1 VGNNWDVDPQLRTAA
16 REAIGFMPDVEGE
29 ALYEAGLTGA
39 ERGPLLEIG
48 SYCGKSTI
56 YLGAAAREK
65 GTVVYSI
72 DHHRG
77 SEEHQKGEEFH
88 DQRFVDPDTG
98 EIDTLPTF
106 RRTITRAGLDD
117 VVVGIVARSEVVA
130 STWGTSLG
138 LVLVDGSHSEE
149 SARRDYEG
157 WAGHVVTGGL
167 LVIHDVFEDPAAGGQ
182 APLGIYRRAL
192 RSGAFVD
199 ETAVESLRVLR
210 RIGDGTPH

>member
-1 VGNNWDVDPQLRTAA
+1 VDPRLRRAA

-65 GTVVYSI
+65 ATVLYSI

-77 SEEHQKGEEFH
+77 SEEHQRGEEYH
-88 DQRFVDPDTG
+88 DPRLVDPETG

-106 RRTITRAGLDD
+106 RRTIRRAGLDD
-117 VVVGIVARSEVVA
+117 VVIGIVARSEVVA
-130 STWGTSLG
+130 SGWGMPLG

-157 WAGHVVTGGL
+157 WVGHVVIGGL
-167 LVIHDVFEDPAAGGQ
+167 LVIHDVFEDPAEGGQ
-182 APLGIYRRAL
+182 APLGIYLRAL
-192 RSGAFVD
+192 RSGAFLE

-210 RIGDGTPH
+210 RVGDGTPH

>member
-1 VGNNWDVDPQLRTAA
+1 
-16 REAIGFMPDVEGE
+16 MPDVEGE
-29 ALYEAGLTGA
+29 ALYEAGLRGA

-65 GTVVYSI
+65 GMVLYSV

-77 SEEHQKGEEFH
+77 SEEHQEGEEFH
-88 DQRFVDPDTG
+88 DPRLVDPETG

-106 RRTITRAGLDD
+106 RRTISRAGLDD
-117 VVVGIVARSEVVA
+117 VVIGLVARSEVVA
-130 STWGTSLG
+130 AAWGTPLG
-138 LVLVDGSHSEE
+138 LLLIDGSHSEE

-157 WAGHVVTGGL
+157 WAVHVVTGGL
-167 LVIHDVFEDPAAGGQ
+167 LVIHDVFEDSARGGQ

-192 RSGAFVD
+192 RSEAFG
-199 ETAVESLRVLR
+199 EEAAVESLRVLR
-210 RIGDGTPH
+210 RIGDRTPH

>member
-1 VGNNWDVDPQLRTAA
+1 VDPHLKKAA
-16 REAIGFMPDVEGE
+16 RETIGFMPDVEGE
-29 ALYEAGLTGA
+29 ALYEAGLAGA
-39 ERGPLLEIG
+39 ERGSLLEIG

-56 YLGAAAREK
+56 YLGAAARFK
-65 GTVVYSI
+65 GTVLYSI

-88 DQRFVDPDTG
+88 DPRLVDAETG

-117 VVVGIVARSEVVA
+117 AVIGIVARSEVVA
-130 STWGTSLG
+130 ASWGTSLG

-157 WAGHVVTGGL
+157 WARHVVTGGF
-167 LVIHDVFEDPAAGGQ
+167 LVIHDVFDDPAAGGQ
-182 APLGIYRRAL
+182 APLGIYLRAL

>member
-1 VGNNWDVDPQLRTAA
+1 
-16 REAIGFMPDVEGE
+16 MPEVEGE
-29 ALYEAGLTGA
+29 ALYEAGLSGA

-65 GTVVYSI
+65 KTVLYSI

-77 SEEHQKGEEFH
+77 SEEHQVGEEFH
-88 DQRFVDPDTG
+88 DPRLVDPATG

-106 RRTITRAGLDD
+106 RRTISGAGLDD
-117 VVVGIVARSEVVA
+117 VVIGIVARSEVVA
-130 STWGTSLG
+130 STWGTPLG
-138 LVLVDGSHSEE
+138 LVLIDGSHSEE

-167 LVIHDVFEDPAAGGQ
+167 LVIHDVFDDPAEGGR
-182 APLGIYRRAL
+182 APHCIYVSAL
-192 RSGAFVD
+192 RSGAFV
-199 ETAVESLRVLR
+199 EKSAVDSLRVLR
-210 RIGDGTPH
+210 RIGDGPSP

>member
-1 VGNNWDVDPQLRTAA
+1 
-16 REAIGFMPDVEGE
+16 MPDLEGE
-29 ALYEAGLTGA
+29 ALYEAGLAGA

-65 GTVVYSI
+65 GTVLFSI

-88 DQRFVDPDTG
+88 DPRLVDPETG

-106 RRTITRAGLDD
+106 RHTIPRVGLDD
-117 VVVGIVARSEVVA
+117 VVIGIVARSEVVA
-130 STWGTSLG
+130 AAWNTPLG

-149 SARRDYEG
+149 S
-157 WAGHVVTGGL
+157 
-167 LVIHDVFEDPAAGGQ
+167 
-182 APLGIYRRAL
+182 
-192 RSGAFVD
+192 
-199 ETAVESLRVLR
+199 
-210 RIGDGTPH
+210 

>member
-1 VGNNWDVDPQLRTAA
+1 
-16 REAIGFMPDVEGE
+16 MPEVEGE
-29 ALYEAGLTGA
+29 ALYEAGLIGA

-65 GTVVYSI
+65 GTVLFSI

-88 DQRFVDPDTG
+88 DPRLVDPETG

-106 RRTITRAGLDD
+106 RRTISRVGLDD
-117 VVVGIVARSEVVA
+117 VVIGIVARSEVVA
-130 STWGTSLG
+130 AAWNTPLG

-149 SARRDYEG
+149 SVRRDYEG

-167 LVIHDVFEDPAAGGQ
+167 LVIHDVFENPAQGGQ
-182 APLGIYRRAL
+182 APFGIYVRAL
-192 RSGAFVD
+192 RSGAFVQ

-210 RIGDGTPH
+210 RIGDGTPY

>member
-1 VGNNWDVDPQLRTAA
+1 VDSRLRRAA
-16 REAIGFMPDVEGE
+16 REAIGFMPEVEGE
-29 ALYEAGLTGA
+29 ALYEAGLSGA

-48 SYCGKSTI
+48 SYCGKSAV
-56 YLGAAAREK
+56 YLGAAARDK
-65 GTVVYSI
+65 GTVLYSI

-88 DQRFVDPDTG
+88 DPRLVDPATG
-98 EIDTLPTF
+98 QIDTLPMF
-106 RRTITRAGLDD
+106 RRTIAEAGLDD
-117 VVVGIVARSEVVA
+117 IVIGLVARSEVVA
-130 STWGTSLG
+130 SGWGTPLG
-138 LVLVDGSHSEE
+138 LVLIDGSHSEE

-167 LVIHDVFEDPAAGGQ
+167 LVIHDDFEDPARGGQ

-199 ETAVESLRVLR
+199 ESSVQTLRVLR
-210 RIGDGTPH
+210 RIGDDPLH

>member
-1 VGNNWDVDPQLRTAA
+1 MDPQLRKAA

-29 ALYEAGLTGA
+29 ALYEAGLAGA

-56 YLGAAAREK
+56 YLGAAARFK
-65 GTVVYSI
+65 GTVLYSI

-88 DQRFVDPDTG
+88 DPRLVDAETG

-117 VVVGIVARSEVVA
+117 VVIGIVARSEVVA
-130 STWGTSLG
+130 ASWGTSLG

-149 SARRDYEG
+149 SARRDYDG
-157 WAGHVVTGGL
+157 WARHVVTGGL
-167 LVIHDVFEDPAAGGQ
+167 LVIHDVFDDPAAGGQ
-182 APLGIYRRAL
+182 APLGIYLRAL